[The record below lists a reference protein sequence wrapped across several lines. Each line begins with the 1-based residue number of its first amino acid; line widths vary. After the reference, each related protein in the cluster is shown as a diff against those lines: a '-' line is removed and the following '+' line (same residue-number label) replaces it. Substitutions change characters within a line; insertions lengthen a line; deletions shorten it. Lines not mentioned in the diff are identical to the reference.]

1 MLNKHFSI
9 CRVTLLLVLL
19 CNLLHS
25 YGQDT
30 AQCTYDQAGNRL
42 SRFVIYNDRNSLRGD
57 SLTTKGL
64 NLSNQRLGGHIV
76 YVVYSQELSKLTV
89 EILGLTDDDVCE
101 ISIFNLTG
109 MTVLRQKIDA
119 TPSDYYLSDF
129 NDGIYIASLDV
140 NGERR
145 CWKIVKK

>member
-1 MLNKHFSI
+1 MLSKQFLI

-42 SRFVIYNDRNSLRGD
+42 SRFVIHNDRNSLRGD

-89 EILGLTDDDVCE
+89 EILGLTDDDACE

-109 MTVLRQKIDA
+109 MTVLRQKIGA

>member
-25 YGQDT
+25 FGQDT

-42 SRFVIYNDRNSLRGD
+42 TRFVIYNDRNSLQGD

-64 NLSNQRLGGHIV
+64 NLVTR
-76 YVVYSQELSKLTV
+76 
-89 EILGLTDDDVCE
+89 GL
-101 ISIFNLTG
+101 
-109 MTVLRQKIDA
+109 
-119 TPSDYYLSDF
+119 
-129 NDGIYIASLDV
+129 
-140 NGERR
+140 
-145 CWKIVKK
+145 